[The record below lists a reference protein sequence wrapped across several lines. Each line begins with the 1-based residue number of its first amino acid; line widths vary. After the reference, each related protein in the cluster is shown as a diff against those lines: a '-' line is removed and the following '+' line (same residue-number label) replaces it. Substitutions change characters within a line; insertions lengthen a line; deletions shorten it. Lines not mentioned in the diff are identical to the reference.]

1 MTIQQIQLMQSDLP
15 HTLYKHKKDSGKAHA
30 GQKPKVSANDPAFAK
45 QREAYEK
52 KMAKLRAKQE
62 GKEPFTMEELFGM

>member
-1 MTIQQIQLMQSDLP
+1 MQSDLP
-15 HTLYKHKKDSGKAHA
+15 HTLYNYKKDGGKAPA
-30 GQKPKVSANDPAFAK
+30 GRTAKVSATDPAFAK